1 MFIADDGVNR
11 PRFKENSQV
20 FPGNCLRQIL
30 ARDSMSENHDR
41 IVISIVNIEEFESL
55 EWIWEKE
62 SEEFLIIREGGLLK
76 NHSRNLRIHTRVL

>member
-11 PRFKENSQV
+11 PRSKENSQV

-30 ARDSMSENHDR
+30 ARDSNFSMSENHDR

-55 EWIWEKE
+55 EWIVGKKN
-62 SEEFLIIREGGLLK
+62 LK
-76 NHSRNLRIHTRVL
+76 NF